1 MSDLRI
7 FIIKDLK
14 CSSGKAGKTSSASGK
29 HPFLRAVAAETT
41 YCGMPGGTATLAIS
55 LRTMRGMPL
64 AECEA
69 ESSRKRFAKRQ

>member
-1 MSDLRI
+1 MNL
-7 FIIKDLK
+7 FIIEDPLK
-14 CSSGKAGKTSSASGK
+14 RSSGKTGSASGK
-29 HPFLRAVAAETT
+29 HPFLYAVAAETT